1 MAWSGLIS
9 QVPFKEIHTMTHRK
23 LPIGIQSFRRIRE
36 QDCYYVDKTPL
47 VQRLIGNGDFYFL
60 SRPRR
65 FGKSLL
71 VDTLRELFEGNES
84 LFRDLAIHDK
94 WDWSAKHPILR
105 LSFDGK
111 YNEPGE
117 VEGDIIEQLE
127 SIERHHDLA
136 PAHSSDTGSRRLRNI
151 LDRLHQTTGQQVV
164 VLVDEY
170 DKPILD
176 VIDNPEMAAANRDYL
191 RGFYGIIKGSAE
203 HVRFVFVTGVSMF
216 SRVSLFSG
224 LNNLRDISLDPNYAT
239 ICGYTDRDL
248 DTVFAPELPGL
259 DRNEIREWYNGYH
272 WLGDEKLYNP
282 LDLLL
287 LFSTRN
293 FEAHWFET
301 GSPTFLFKM
310 MMDKQVSPL
319 ELEKLTADSRLLSRF
334 DVDDISIEALLFQT
348 GYLTI
353 TGKQRSNL
361 QTFYTLDYPN
371 LEVRQSLNQGLLGF
385 LGRQGKEMS
394 ELGEELSHLLTV
406 NDFNGFADRL
416 KVFFAGIPYQWQPGN
431 SPARYEAWYAG
442 MLYACFRTIGLDL
455 RVEDSSG
462 RGRADMVVLHG
473 GQVFVFEFKMATG
486 EDDSD
491 AAARAA
497 IQQIQ
502 EKGYAEKYR
511 SRVEPVHMMG
521 VAFDPDSRNLAALIR
536 QSFSLE

>member
-1 MAWSGLIS
+1 MAWNGLIS
-9 QVPFKEIHTMTHRK
+9 QVPFKETHTMTHRQ

-36 QDCYYVDKTPL
+36 QNCYYVDKTPMI
-47 VQRLIGNGDFYFL
+47 QRLIGNGDFYFL

-84 LFRDLAIHDK
+84 LFRDLAIHDN
-94 WDWSAKHPILR
+94 WDWSTKNPVVRI
-105 LSFDGK
+105 SFDGK

-127 SIERHHDLA
+127 SIERHHGLV

-176 VIDNPEMAAANRDYL
+176 VIDNSEMAAANRDYL

-224 LNNLRDISLDPNYAT
+224 LNNLDNISLDPEYAA
-239 ICGYTDRDL
+239 ICGYTDTDV

-259 DRNEIREWYNGYH
+259 DRDQIRKWYNGYH

-282 LDLLL
+282 FDLLL
-287 LFSTRN
+287 LFRKRQ
-293 FEAHWFET
+293 FRPWWFET
-301 GSPTFLFKM
+301 GSPTFLFRM
-310 MMDKQVSPL
+310 MMERGVSPM
-319 ELEKLTADSRLLSRF
+319 ELEHRLTDARQLSKF
-334 DVDDISIEALLFQT
+334 DIEDIGMEALLFQT

-353 TGKQRSNL
+353 TAEESRGPRTL
-361 QTFYTLDYPN
+361 YTLDYPN
-371 LEVRQSLNQGLLGF
+371 FEVLQSLNDGLLGYIT
-385 LGRQGKEMS
+385 GPE
-394 ELGEELSHLLTV
+394 
-406 NDFNGFADRL
+406 NGFANQGDDLGHLLATNDFDGFADQLRA
-416 KVFFAGIPYQWQPGN
+416 FFAGIPFQWQTTKG
-431 SPARYEAWYAG
+431 PARYKAWYAG

-455 RVEDSSG
+455 RVEGSSG

-473 GQVFVFEFKMATG
+473 GQVFVFEFKMAAG
-486 EDDSD
+486 GGDSD
-491 AAARAA
+491 AAALAA

-502 EKGYAEKYR
+502 EKGYAGKYR
-511 SRVEPVHMMG
+511 SRGEPIHMLG
-521 VAFDPDSRNLAALIR
+521 VAFDPASRNLATIIR
-536 QSFSLE
+536 QPYSLD